1 MVRLVL
7 LFSMLSVVD
16 PTSTNPTLV
25 KSVQHPSTNPTVV
38 DTLCAPK
45 NGKLTLLIEAM
56 IWVESRG
63 DDSAYCKKEEAVG
76 CLQIR
81 PIMLLECNRILAL
94 QKSKLEYALEDRW
107 SREKSIEI
115 FYVVNQHYNKTNSHE
130 LIARLWNGGP
140 AWPNKINTRKYWNKV
155 YRRLKKISKEHV
167 HK

>member
-94 QKSKLEYALEDRW
+94 QKSKLEYALVDRW
-107 SREKSIEI
+107 NRGKSIEM

-155 YRRLKKISKEHV
+155 YRRLKKISKD
-167 HK
+167 